1 MAADMFLMLDGI
13 KGESADDKHKGEIDI
28 ESFSWGLAQTGSGHR
43 GSGSGTGKVE
53 VHDIN
58 ITKRVDKSSPTL
70 QLSCANGKHIAKGKL
85 SVRKSGG
92 DNPLD
97 YLTIDLEGVFVSN
110 YQIGHTSG
118 SAEVPSESFSLNFV
132 KVKTEYWT
140 QSDKGA
146 KGENANFSWDVAKN
160 VKY

>member
-13 KGESADDKHKGEIDI
+13 KGESSDDKHKGEIDI
-28 ESFSWGLAQTGSGHR
+28 ESFSWGLAQSGSGHR
-43 GSGSGTGKVE
+43 GTGSGTGKVD

-58 ITKRVDKSSPTL
+58 ITKKVDKSSPTL
-70 QLSCANGKHIAKGKL
+70 QLACANGKHITKGKITL
-85 SVRKSGG
+85 RKAGE
-92 DNPLD
+92 NPLD
-97 YLTIDLEGVFVSN
+97 YLTFDLEGILISN
-110 YQIGHTSG
+110 YQIAHTTG
-118 SAEVPSESFSLNFV
+118 SSDVPSETFAINFV
-132 KVKTEYWT
+132 KVKSEYWT